1 MNYPIEL
8 ENCTLTK
15 DHIIGYLGDKETVI
29 KDNVASTTFATN
41 YMKFQ
46 NKDEETTRMWT
57 YLLELAYYEGIK
69 HGRNDNK

>member
-8 ENCTLTK
+8 KNCTIHK

-29 KDNVASTTFATN
+29 KDNVASTNFASN
-41 YMKFQ
+41 YMRFQ
-46 NKDEETTRMWT
+46 NEDEEISRMWT

-69 HGRNDNK
+69 YGRNDNK